1 MGMEGLDIPDP
12 LPLGCTQPRG
22 GVVFRV
28 VQTCAPEQVTE
39 PSEGS
44 QSECPGH
51 CSARTVH
58 TTHMHTS
65 LDTHPPLHAHTH
77 AHAQQERA
85 DLHSSPASESLLCSV
100 LAQDLTPA
108 TASLSLLPLS
118 PLSRPLLP
126 FKWLPSGFLSY
137 MVFPPSLPCLTC
149 IHHNLR
155 FRSSGT
161 GVSIGL
167 PGPPGPPGLPGT
179 SYEELLSL
187 LQGRADQGHLIN
199 ASGWRAE
206 PLGPGLTDPCS
217 SSVSQ
222 GLNSEV
228 SLGPQVPLGPQGS
241 QAVHG
246 PASA

>member
-65 LDTHPPLHAHTH
+65 LDTHPPLHARTH

-108 TASLSLLPLS
+108 TLPVS
-118 PLSRPLLP
+118 PYCPSHP
-126 FKWLPSGFLSY
+126 FPGPY
-137 MVFPPSLPCLTC
+137 
-149 IHHNLR
+149 
-155 FRSSGT
+155 FRSSGFHLA
-161 GVSIGL
+161 SSPIWCFH
-167 PGPPGPPGLPGT
+167 PPF
-179 SYEELLSL
+179 
-187 LQGRADQGHLIN
+187 
-199 ASGWRAE
+199 
-206 PLGPGLTDPCS
+206 
-217 SSVSQ
+217 
-222 GLNSEV
+222 
-228 SLGPQVPLGPQGS
+228 
-241 QAVHG
+241 
-246 PASA
+246 PA